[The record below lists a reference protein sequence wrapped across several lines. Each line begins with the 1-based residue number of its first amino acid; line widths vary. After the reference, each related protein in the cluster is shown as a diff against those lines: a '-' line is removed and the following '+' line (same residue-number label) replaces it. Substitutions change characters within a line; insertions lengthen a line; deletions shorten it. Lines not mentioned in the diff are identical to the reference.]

1 MLIYET
7 IYESLL
13 ERFPEF
19 REQYDHEMDVVDCY
33 KPGPHVLYGNVLNH
47 YVTELLRANKD
58 SKMILRIFDFYEEMA
73 QSEDEEVNNL
83 LQVTLLEYL
92 WDEKEIYRKALD
104 YMLPATRRVN
114 ACIKEYLNE
123 PVE

>member
-1 MLIYET
+1 MLYYET
-7 IYESLL
+7 INEMLL
-13 ERFPEF
+13 NNFPEF
-19 REQYDHEMDVVDCY
+19 KEEYDHEMDIVDCY
-33 KPGPHVLYGNVLNH
+33 KPGPHVLYGNVLNN
-47 YVTELLRANKD
+47 YVTELLRENKNYE
-58 SKMILRIFDFYEEMA
+58 MIRRIFDFYEEMA
-73 QSEDEEVNNL
+73 KSQDEEVNNL

-92 WDEKEIYRKALD
+92 WDEKEIYIRALN